1 MSKVKLRTEL
11 AKIVLKKILIP
22 APIPDIPL
30 SKTPELIEITKGNTM
45 KK

>member
-11 AKIVLKKILIP
+11 DKIVLKKILIP
-22 APIPDIPL
+22 APIPDIPV
-30 SKTPELIEITKGNTM
+30 SKTPELIEIIKGNTM